1 MKKLLGVSGLLL
13 GIVACSGEIE
23 PKEPT
28 VSRIAKFTSI
38 PQCLIYIQMDIKPKL
53 KIVEDTPNKTWGGFD
68 GTDGSF
74 SCELVKTGS
83 QGNYVEGHYQVYE
96 SVLRK

>member
-1 MKKLLGVSGLLL
+1 MKKVLGVICLSFGV
-13 GIVACSGEIE
+13 VACSGEIE

-28 VSRIAKFTSI
+28 VARKAEFTSI
-38 PQCLIYIQMDIKPKL
+38 PQCLIYVQMDVKPKL
-53 KIVEDTPNKTWGGFD
+53 KIVEDTPNKTWGGFE

-74 SCELVKTGS
+74 SCELIKTGS
-83 QGNYVEGHYQVYE
+83 RGTYVEGHYQVYE